1 MSFRH
6 PTSEA
11 RRMVGIPLDIT
22 TRKKRWYNIAGMTNQ
37 EENSKDQI
45 SSKRRRKKLIGNII
59 WALIIL
65 GYLFLIFVSFP
76 QFVGFYIIVLLPLL
90 IIATVIMTFVYLRN
104 EGYSI
109 LSSIFL
115 SIITFLL
122 GCFILAIVIPQC
134 FVYHR
139 HAWEN
144 RCKLTLRALGSSQ
157 TAFAEKNYG
166 NYGNWQE
173 LTDADYIQEGYN
185 RTNMIDNYSITVF
198 ERTKATLY
206 DLAEG
211 TTNSSFTI
219 IAVPR
224 SGRSSVNKYPIYF
237 SPRKDF
243 PGVNVLFRNRPGYD
257 LRTFAICEDQTP
269 RCWIGIDSKW
279 TTENISL
286 RNKELWEPLR

>member
-1 MSFRH
+1 M
-6 PTSEA
+6 
-11 RRMVGIPLDIT
+11 
-22 TRKKRWYNIAGMTNQ
+22 NNQ
-37 EENSKDQI
+37 DGKSYDQF
-45 SSKRRRKKLIGNII
+45 SAKRRRKKRIGNII
-59 WALIIL
+59 WAVIIL

-76 QFVGFYIIVLLPLL
+76 QFGGFYIIVLLLLL
-90 IIATVIMTFVYLRN
+90 IIATVIMTFVVLRN

-109 LSSIFL
+109 FSSIVI
-115 SIITFLL
+115 SGITLIL
-122 GCFILAIVIPQC
+122 GCIILAIVIPQTLS
-134 FVYHR
+134 FSR
-139 HAWEN
+139 EAWEN

-157 TAFAEKNYG
+157 TAFAEKNNG
-166 NYGNWQE
+166 NYGNWLE

-198 ERTKATLY
+198 EIKKATLC

-211 TTNSSFTI
+211 TTKSSFTI

-243 PGVNVLFRNRPGYD
+243 PGVNVLFRNRPGYH